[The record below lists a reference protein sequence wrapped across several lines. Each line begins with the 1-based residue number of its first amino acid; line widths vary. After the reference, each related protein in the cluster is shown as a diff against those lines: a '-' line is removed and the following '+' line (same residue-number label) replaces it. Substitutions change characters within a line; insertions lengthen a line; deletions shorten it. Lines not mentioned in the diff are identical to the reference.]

1 MNFQQKVRKFW
12 SKKTFLNDLLVPFGF
27 IYYLGH
33 LVNFHI
39 LQRPQSVRSMVICVG
54 NTVVGGAGKTP
65 FALALGKKIKYMGL
79 KIAYIT
85 SGYNSRAAKS
95 DMAILVNRKFHKATD
110 VGDESLLLASVAPTY
125 VHTNRY
131 LAASAAEA
139 DGARVII
146 MDDGLQNNTLRKNY
160 TFLILDD
167 TYKLGNGYP
176 IPAGPL
182 REPYRKACA
191 RADAVVLVT
200 NEQKPQKASAK
211 LNLKNRIIRTKG
223 RQLKSDFSATL
234 TTNKTAIQGLK
245 YFAFCGIAVP
255 QKFFD
260 TLKRAD
266 FNVAKTKVFDDH
278 YEYSEAD
285 IEKLIVSAKNMQLI
299 TTEKDIIKIPK
310 KYHNQIDYLP
320 IELTFDMPEEL
331 LYRLKNLV

>member
-1 MNFQQKVRKFW
+1 MNFQEKVRKFW

-39 LQRPQSVRSMVICVG
+39 LQKPQSVRSMVICVG
-54 NTVVGGAGKTP
+54 NTVIGGAGKTP
-65 FALALGKKIKYMGL
+65 FALALGKKLKKMGL

-85 SGYNSRAAKS
+85 SGYKSSAAKS
-95 DMAILVNRKFHKATD
+95 PIAILVNPKFHKAAD
-110 VGDESLLLASVAPTY
+110 VGDESLLLARVAPTY
-125 VHTNRY
+125 VNSNRY
-131 LAASAAEA
+131 LAAAAAEA

-200 NEQKPQKASAK
+200 NEQKHQKTPDN
-211 LNLKNRIIRTKG
+211 LTLKNRTTRNNG
-223 RQLKSDFSATL
+223 RQLKSDFLATL
-234 TTNKTAIQGLK
+234 TTSKPPIQGCK

-255 QKFFD
+255 QKFFG

-266 FNVAKTKVFDDH
+266 FKIAKTKVFDDH
-278 YEYSEAD
+278 YEYSDAD
-285 IEKLIVSAKNMQLI
+285 IEKLIANANGMQLI
-299 TTEKDIIKIPK
+299 TTEKDIVKIPQ
-310 KYHNQIDYLP
+310 KYHDRIDYLP
-320 IELTFDMPEEL
+320 IELTFNMPEEL
-331 LYRLKNLV
+331 LYRLKSLV